1 MPIAKKTPKK
11 QSKSDF
17 VRVQPATLSA
27 ADVLAKAKAA
37 GLKITP
43 QLVYKVRS
51 VSKPQGKAKKAP
63 TAKPTA
69 SPTSSKITNKSAFVR
84 VNRSLSP
91 KEIVEKAKAA
101 GIKLDVGYVYNVRGA
116 AKTRAKKRRAAA
128 KSPALSTVVNTG
140 PWSVSQHAETL
151 LRAVAAE
158 IGLGHAI
165 ELLHAERARV
175 AALLGS

>member
-63 TAKPTA
+63 A
-69 SPTSSKITNKSAFVR
+69 
-84 VNRSLSP
+84 RSRRLP
-91 KEIVEKAKAA
+91 
-101 GIKLDVGYVYNVRGA
+101 RGA
-116 AKTRAKKRRAAA
+116 ESLRAA
-128 KSPALSTVVNTG
+128 KRSTV
-140 PWSVSQHAETL
+140 PCSQPC
-151 LRAVAAE
+151 
-158 IGLGHAI
+158 
-165 ELLHAERARV
+165 
-175 AALLGS
+175 